1 MTDDRQSRRTIK
13 TTDTV
18 FDVVESLW
26 NTNGATVT
34 ELADRLDI
42 AKSTAHAHLATLEQR
57 EFVVKNG
64 NTYQLSLRF
73 LELGI
78 HVRDQIE
85 LSRIAEP
92 LLEKLAEETGEAIW
106 LIVEEHGWA
115 VYLNKAMG
123 EDALQIKSTIGE
135 RSHLHYL
142 AAGKA
147 LLAYVPH
154 ENVESI
160 VERRG
165 LPGRTSHTITEPNEL
180 FTELAAI
187 RERGY
192 AFNENEEIDGVR
204 GVGVPIC
211 AEDRAIGAVGIGAPE
226 NRLRGKR
233 FREEV
238 PNQLLGAANEIE
250 LRITYSGLRG

>member
-1 MTDDRQSRRTIK
+1 MGDNGPSRRTIK
-13 TTDTV
+13 TTETV
-18 FDVVESLW
+18 FDVVESLLT
-26 NTNGATVT
+26 TNGATVT

-42 AKSTAHAHLATLEQR
+42 AKSTAHAHLSTLEQR
-57 EFVVKNG
+57 EFIVRNE
-64 NTYQLSLRF
+64 NSYRLSLRF

-85 LSRIAEP
+85 LSRVAEP
-92 LLEKLAEETGEAIW
+92 LLTKLADETGEAIW
-106 LIVEEHGWA
+106 LIVKEHGWA

-123 EDALQIKSTIGE
+123 EDALQIKSIIGE

-147 LLAYVPH
+147 LLAHIPREQVK
-154 ENVESI
+154 SI
-160 VERRG
+160 IAQRG
-165 LPGRTSHTITEPNEL
+165 LPSRTNHTITDPDEL
-180 FTELAAI
+180 FTELEEI

-211 AEDRAIGAVGIGAPE
+211 ADDYAIGAVGIGAPE
-226 NRLRGKR
+226 NRLRGTR
-233 FREEV
+233 FREQV

-250 LRITYSGLRG
+250 LRITYSELRG

>member
-1 MTDDRQSRRTIK
+1 MDDDQPSRRTIK
-13 TTDTV
+13 TTETV

-26 NTNGATVT
+26 TTNGATVT

-42 AKSTAHAHLATLEQR
+42 AKSTAHAHLSTLEQR
-57 EFVVKNG
+57 EFVVRNG

-92 LLEKLAEETGEAIW
+92 LLTKLAEETGEAIW

-147 LLAYVPH
+147 LLAYVPR
-154 ENVESI
+154 EDVESI
-160 VERRG
+160 IEQRG
-165 LPGRTSHTITEPNEL
+165 LPSRTSHTITDPEEL
-180 FTELAAI
+180 FTELDAI

-211 AEDRAIGAVGIGAPE
+211 ADDRAIGAVGIGAPE
-226 NRLRGKR
+226 NRLRGTR

>member
-1 MTDDRQSRRTIK
+1 MGDNRPSRRTIK
-13 TTDTV
+13 TTETV
-18 FDVVESLW
+18 FDVIESLW
-26 NTNGATVT
+26 TTNGATVT

-42 AKSTAHAHLATLEQR
+42 AKSTAHAHLSTLEQR
-57 EFVVKNG
+57 EFVVRNG

-92 LLEKLAEETGEAIW
+92 LLTKLAEETGEAIW

-115 VYLNKAMG
+115 IYLNKAMG
-123 EDALQIKSTIGE
+123 ENALQIKSTIGE

-147 LLAYVPH
+147 LLAYLPREH
-154 ENVESI
+154 VESI
-160 VERRG
+160 IERRG
-165 LPGRTSHTITEPNEL
+165 LPSRTNHTITNPDAL
-180 FTELAAI
+180 FTELDEI

-211 AEDRAIGAVGIGAPE
+211 ADDRAIGAVGIGAPE
-226 NRLRGKR
+226 NRLRGDR
-233 FREEV
+233 FREDV
-238 PNQLLGAANEIE
+238 PSQLLGATNEIE
-250 LRITYSGLRG
+250 LRMTYSELRG